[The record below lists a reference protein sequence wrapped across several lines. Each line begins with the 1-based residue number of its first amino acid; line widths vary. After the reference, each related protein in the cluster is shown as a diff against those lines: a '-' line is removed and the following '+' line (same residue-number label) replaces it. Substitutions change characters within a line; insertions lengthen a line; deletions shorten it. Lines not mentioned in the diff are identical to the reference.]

1 MKKKYRII
9 ITVTGEAPL
18 VEAESLTEAEDKF
31 IVGATREDLLEL
43 LKIGAEEYERKI

>member
-31 IVGATREDLLEL
+31 IVGATREDLLEP